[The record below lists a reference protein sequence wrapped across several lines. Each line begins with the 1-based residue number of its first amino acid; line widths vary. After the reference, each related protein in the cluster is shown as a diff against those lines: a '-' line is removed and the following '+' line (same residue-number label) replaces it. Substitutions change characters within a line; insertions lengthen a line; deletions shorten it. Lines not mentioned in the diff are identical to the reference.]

1 MKESVLMLV
10 SFAKTSD
17 HLFDAANHGQ
27 GDAIN
32 GVSASLWV
40 LQKII
45 PVFCC
50 SFQDFFLECD
60 DSDRALVK
68 YLSTLSAQIECHS

>member
-1 MKESVLMLV
+1 MIGQGGIITRYGLAKMKESVLMLV

-32 GVSASLWV
+32 GVSGSLWV
-40 LQKII
+40 FQKII
-45 PVFCC
+45 
-50 SFQDFFLECD
+50 SKFFAVHFRIFFWNVMIVIGL
-60 DSDRALVK
+60 
-68 YLSTLSAQIECHS
+68 